1 MPEEG
6 SNIKEF
12 RVDPEPSVYEAG
24 SLKALDRRH
33 GKVENSCCLFV
44 QLTIQVI
51 RKMRCL
57 PNGAGLPGFEFRL
70 HHLLSDPEQAT

>member
-6 SNIKEF
+6 SNTKEF
-12 RVDPEPSVYEAG
+12 HVDPEPSAYEAG
-24 SLKALDRRH
+24 SLKALDRKH
-33 GKVENSCCLFV
+33 GKMENSCSLFV

-57 PNGAGLPGFEFRL
+57 PNGAGLPGFEF
-70 HHLLSDPEQAT
+70 

>member
-6 SNIKEF
+6 SNIMEF

-24 SLKALDRRH
+24 SLKALDRRR
-33 GKVENSCCLFV
+33 GKVENSCSLFV

-51 RKMRCL
+51 RKMTCL
-57 PNGAGLPGFEFRL
+57 SNGAGLAGFEF
-70 HHLLSDPEQAT
+70 